1 MAFPEYS
8 LFAAAIAD
16 NRFWIALGIA
26 VLAGAVRG
34 FSGFG
39 SAQVYVPLIAS
50 VYSPRFAAVTLLLID
65 TFGTAPF
72 AVRAFSH
79 CTWREV
85 APMSIA
91 AAISVPFGAL
101 ALRIIDPITLRWC
114 IATLVFALVAT
125 LMSGWR
131 YHGRP
136 KLWITIGV
144 GLFSGFSAGA
154 VQIAGPP
161 VLIYWLG
168 TTTAVAILRAN
179 FLAFFI
185 FLNAISIVI
194 YFWQGFF
201 TPELLVMALLLAIPF
216 FLATTIGATVF
227 HGSSEANY
235 RRVAYLIIATA
246 ALISLPVFDHW
257 LR

>member
-1 MAFPEYS
+1 MTFPDYS
-8 LFAAAIAD
+8 LFATAVSN
-16 NRFWIALGIA
+16 NRFWIALGVA
-26 VLAGAVRG
+26 VLAGVVRG

-39 SAQVYVPLIAS
+39 SAQIYVPLIAS
-50 VYSPRFAAVTLLLID
+50 IYSPRSAAVTLLLID

-72 AVRAFSH
+72 AARAFSR

-85 APMSIA
+85 IPMAVA
-91 AAISVPFGAL
+91 AAVSVPLGAL
-101 ALRIIDPITLRWC
+101 ALRLIDPIVLRWF
-114 IATLVFALVAT
+114 IAILVLSLLGI

-136 KLWITIGV
+136 RMPITVGV

-168 TTTAVAILRAN
+168 TTTAAYIVRAN
-179 FLAFFI
+179 FLVFFI
-185 FLNAISIVI
+185 FLNAFAIAV

-201 TPELLVMALLLAIPF
+201 TPDLLTISLLLAIPF
-216 FLATTIGATVF
+216 FLATTAGAKVF
-227 HGSSEANY
+227 HGSSDTIY
-235 RRVAYLIIATA
+235 RRVAYAIIASA
-246 ALISLPVFDHW
+246 ALVSLPVFDHW

>member
-1 MAFPEYS
+1 MDFSENS
-8 LFAAAIAD
+8 LFAATVAD
-16 NRFWIALGIA
+16 NRFWIALTIA
-26 VLAGAVRG
+26 ILAGMVRG

-39 SAQVYVPLIAS
+39 SAQIYVPLIAS
-50 VYSPRFAAVTLLLID
+50 VYSPRIAAVTLLLID

-72 AVRAFSH
+72 AVRAFRH

-85 APMSIA
+85 TPMSIA
-91 AAISVPFGAL
+91 AALSVPIGAL
-101 ALRIIDPITLRWC
+101 ALRIIDPIVLRWF
-114 IATLVFALVAT
+114 IAILVLTLVGT

-144 GLFSGFSAGA
+144 GLFSGFGSGA

-168 TTTAVAILRAN
+168 TTTAITTVRAN
-179 FLAFFI
+179 FLVYFI
-185 FLNAISIVI
+185 FLNAMSIVV

-201 TPELLVMALLLAIPF
+201 TPELLMMALLLAIPF
-216 FLATTIGATVF
+216 FLATVAGAYGF
-227 HGSSEANY
+227 HGSSESLY
-235 RRVAYLIIATA
+235 RRIAYGIIVTA
-246 ALISLPVFDHW
+246 ALVSLPVFDRWIH
-257 LR
+257 

>member
-1 MAFPEYS
+1 VSLPEFS
-8 LFAAAIAD
+8 LFSVALAD
-16 NRFWIALGIA
+16 HRFWIALGIA
-26 VLAGAVRG
+26 VLAGIVRG

-39 SAQVYVPLIAS
+39 SAQIYVPLIAS
-50 VYSPRFAAVTLLLID
+50 IYSPRSAAVTLLLID

-72 AVRAFSH
+72 AVRAFTR

-85 APMSIA
+85 IPMSIA
-91 AAISVPFGAL
+91 AAISVPLGAL
-101 ALRIIDPITLRWC
+101 ALRLIDPVVLRWF
-114 IATLVFALVAT
+114 IAILVLTLVCV

-136 KLWITIGV
+136 RLPITVGV

-168 TTTAVAILRAN
+168 TTTSAQIVRAN
-179 FLAFFI
+179 FLVFFI
-185 FLNAISIVI
+185 FLNAFAIAV
-194 YFWQGFF
+194 YFWQGLF
-201 TPELLVMALLLAIPF
+201 TPELLAISLMLAIPF
-216 FLATTIGATVF
+216 FLATTAGAKVF
-227 HGSSEANY
+227 HGSSETIY
-235 RRVAYLIIATA
+235 RRVAYVIITCA
-246 ALISLPVFDHW
+246 AIVSLPVFDHW